1 MKRKV
6 ILSRALIKKPDLLL
20 LDEPTN
26 HLDIDSINWL
36 EEFLDSFSE
45 AKLFITYD
53 RKFLNNVAKSIVELD
68 RGYLYCFGGN
78 YTKFVEKK

>member
-1 MKRKV
+1 MRYLNDVEVLASKLKLNSTALFKDLSGGMKRKV

-36 EEFLDSFSE
+36 EEF
-45 AKLFITYD
+45 
-53 RKFLNNVAKSIVELD
+53 
-68 RGYLYCFGGN
+68 
-78 YTKFVEKK
+78 